1 MLTFPEGFPLMLCE
15 QVMGPYPRGNAGE
28 MWAGAAAWSAA
39 QQACSA
45 EADRLDAVAAS
56 VPGRFGGAAG
66 AELQRSVAGLVVAK
80 RRQAEFCES
89 VAEQCAEGAL
99 GIDLGQVTW
108 RCMAFVLVAELVA
121 DMFLA
126 GGAPVAAAAHR
137 AAARAGWRVALMRL
151 VELLTLSGERFAGSR
166 AAMLVGAGVLGAGLG
181 GGITWGAQVWQQV
194 QGRREEIDWQSVVT
208 AGAGGVAGGVAGA
221 GVFCLRPVNAVMA
234 RLHGSGTRAGTAGA
248 VLFAGGVSGVAG
260 GVGGAVGAAGAAS
273 VYAGRW
279 TAPQGSEMWMN
290 VVNGVLEG
298 LISGGAHTVHAG
310 RTAAGPRMSD
320 LPGVAA
326 TTSAHTSFAA
336 VRGLLPVAASVDPVG
351 AAGRSGVGESAARAV
366 ADLPPHAPGAR
377 QPLNP
382 EHGHAAA
389 HPVASSP
396 PETMAEATPFPPQR
410 HGRASTIVPTPGAD
424 LVSSTGRSV
433 TIDPTTTVHTTRTDA
448 TVHTFITS
456 PPDQD
461 MRVSWADHS
470 QTLTQ
475 YPLTPTP
482 GDPYTSTAFPA
493 STGPTT
499 TPPATV
505 TDPTSAHT
513 PVSADTAPSAVG
525 TGHIVDAEVRTPA
538 APSPTWTDGPSDR
551 QPSIPWIHTAEQT
564 TRPGP
569 RPVEYGPSPW
579 HPDTRRLLPG
589 NPRPEPTH
597 SAPADAVEPSR
608 PTTTTGPSVVTTRGA
623 TAPPTTVTRWH
634 TPGKARHETPR
645 SEIGNSTDGD
655 HFTPVSGRTTT
666 TEPGAH
672 VDAGARLPAEP
683 GAGNRSND
691 GGGSDNSDTDHNA
704 EDNGNEPTFGDWL
717 RALRKSHN
725 MTQLQFA
732 ERLGVPESSIRNW
745 EASRKAPSLEKLR
758 KLLDKNLVPESALQS
773 AYQKFCDDPRK
784 FPDGLPPLIPQ
795 IHNPTIYPAL
805 GTWLADI
812 RRHRGM
818 NQTEFAEHLG
828 IRRENIARWEAD
840 RGNPWLENLRTIRDA
855 TGVPAGTFRT
865 AVEHFYRDRSAA
877 DRDTP
882 EIQEKFWELIAT
894 APNSVDER
902 RIQREIVEH
911 YPYTY
916 SGESCTLQE
925 FIDRNTL
932 GKTEIGQRNDIA
944 QRVYL
949 RIWRAVV
956 THNPM
961 LGPFVR
967 HAQATARGAVL
978 EAYFEDKYPDLDGT
992 SRLAVSR
999 VNAYLTRQLGIPGGT
1014 PGVPEIAAE
1023 LKLSPDRVQEAL
1035 QILQQGS
1042 ALSVDAPSGKGG
1054 PGWPADPSDDIADA
1068 TLRLTVREALATEF
1082 EGPGLALAE
1091 ELVMRHFTYG
1101 WSLADAIADLDL
1113 DITTAQA
1120 ILDKARPALRSA
1132 LAEPDFRSGSAPTSH
1147 YPAPQE
1153 GATSPDNSSSGG
1165 GETTATT
1172 GSRTDV
1178 TPWHTPEP
1186 PLPATP
1192 LPGTGNSAD
1201 GDDVIPGPDRPT
1213 TTTTEPE
1220 PVAGNRNNGHD
1231 RSDNNDAQSNSGN
1244 GTSLGDWLRTL
1255 RKSHNMTQLEFAER
1269 LGVDK
1274 PSISRWENDSR
1285 KPSIEQLRTMFDE
1298 DLVAEDALRSVYQH
1312 FYHDPAKF
1320 PDGLPPLIPQI
1331 HNPTIY
1337 PTLGAWL
1344 ADIRKHHNM
1353 TRAEFA
1359 EILEVSPSSIDRWEI
1374 GSSKP
1379 SLDHSRTMLDKDVVA
1394 ETVLQSAYQHFY
1406 HDPAKFPDGLP
1417 PLIPQ
1422 IHNPTIYPTLGTW
1435 LADVRKHH
1443 DMTPR
1448 EFAEC
1453 LGLSRPTIDDWEAGS
1468 RKPSL
1473 DQLRNLL
1480 DKDVVTETL
1489 LQPAYQHFYHDPAKF
1504 PDGLPPLIPCIDDPT
1519 IYPTL
1524 GTWLADIRKHHDMTP
1539 PEFAQLFGFTRTA
1552 IDYWEAGSRKPSLDQ
1567 LRTLLAENLVPEN
1580 ALQSAYQHFYHDPA
1594 RFPDRLPPLIPHIH
1608 DPTIYPTLGTWLADI
1623 RKHHDMTPPEFAE
1636 HLEVSRETIARW
1648 EAGQVNPPLANLRAI
1663 RDATGISTDT
1673 FRAALEYFYRD
1684 RAAHRDDPDLEEK
1697 FWELIATAPDS
1708 ADERRLQLELV
1719 ENYPYTSY
1727 SGQSHTLKEFIDRS
1741 IPRRSDPGQRDDV
1754 AQQVYLAIWRAVA
1767 THNPMLG
1774 SFDRH
1779 ASVTARGTVLAT
1791 FFQDK
1796 YPNLDSTTRR
1806 AVVTVNSYLTRRLGI
1821 PGGTPDVPEIAAE
1834 LEMNPHRVQ
1843 EALQILQGGPGLSV
1857 DAPARE
1863 GSRGFQLAD
1872 SSDDLAEATLRLTVR
1887 EALVAEF
1894 DGPDLALA
1902 VEVVMRHFSF
1912 GLPLA
1917 DVIAD
1922 LHLEA
1927 AAAQAILDR
1936 ARPALRTALADE
1948 QDQN

>member
-45 EADRLDAVAAS
+45 EADRLDEVAGAA
-56 VPGRFGGAAG
+56 PRRFGGRAG
-66 AELQRSVAGLVVAK
+66 AEFQRSVAGLVVVK
-80 RRQAEFCES
+80 RRQAEFCGS

-99 GIDLGQVTW
+99 GTDLGQVTW

-137 AAARAGWRVALMRL
+137 AAARAGWRMALTQL
-151 VELLTLSGERFAGSR
+151 VELLTLSGQRFAASR
-166 AAMLVGAGVLGAGLG
+166 AAMLGGSGVLGVGLG
-181 GGITWGAQVWQQV
+181 GGIIWGAQVWQQM
-194 QGRREEIDWQSVVT
+194 QGRRAEIDWQSVVT
-208 AGAGGVAGGVAGA
+208 AGAGGGVAGVAGA
-221 GVFCLRPVNAVMA
+221 GVFYLRPVHAVVA
-234 RLHGSGTRAGTAGA
+234 RLHRAGSWAGA
-248 VLFAGGVSGVAG
+248 AGAALFAGGVSGVAG

-273 VYAGRW
+273 AYAGAW
-279 TAPQGSEMWMN
+279 AAPRQDEVWMG
-290 VVNGVLEG
+290 VVNGVFEG

-310 RTAAGPRMSD
+310 RAAAGLRTSGLAD
-320 LPGVAA
+320 LPVVTG
-326 TTSAHTSFAA
+326 TTSAHSSFGAIG
-336 VRGLLPVAASVDPVG
+336 GLLPAAAPVDPAG
-351 AAGRSGVGESAARAV
+351 AAGRSEFGESAARAV
-366 ADLPPHAPGAR
+366 ADLPLVPGAR

-382 EHGHAAA
+382 EHCHAAA
-389 HPVASSP
+389 HPVLPSP
-396 PETMAEATPFPPQR
+396 PETIDEATPFPPQS
-410 HGRASTIVPTPGAD
+410 HGRASTTEPGTAAD
-424 LVSSTGRSV
+424 LVSSTGGSV
-433 TIDPTTTVHTTRTDA
+433 TIDPATTVDTTTRTDTTVHTP
-448 TVHTFITS
+448 ITS
-456 PPDQD
+456 PPDQIVRD
-461 MRVSWADHS
+461 SWADHS

-505 TDPTSAHT
+505 TDSTSVQT
-513 PVSADTAPSAVG
+513 PVGAGTAPSVAG

-538 APSPTWTDGPSDR
+538 TPSLAGTDGPSDR
-551 QPSIPWIHTAEQT
+551 HPSIPWIPTAEQT

-569 RPVEYGPSPW
+569 RSVEYGPSPW
-579 HPDTRRLLPG
+579 HPNTPRLLPG

-608 PTTTTGPSVVTTRGA
+608 PTAATTAGPSVVTARGA
-623 TAPPTTVTRWH
+623 TTPQVRSGDTPARTTRYPARYESNTTPGNLLSGTAETVAITNPPTTVTRWD
-634 TPGKARHETPR
+634 TPEQARRETPK

-655 HFTPVSGRTTT
+655 HFTSAPGRTTT
-666 TEPGAH
+666 PEPGAH
-672 VDAGARLPAEP
+672 ADAGPRLPAES

-691 GGGSDNSDTDHNA
+691 GGGSDNSDNSDNA
-704 EDNGNEPTFGDWL
+704 ENNGDEPTFGDWL

-725 MTQLQFA
+725 MTQLEFA
-732 ERLGVPESSIRNW
+732 DRIGASESSIRNW
-745 EASRKAPSLEKLR
+745 EASRKAPSLEQLR
-758 KLLDKNLVPESALQS
+758 KLLDKNLVPENALQS
-773 AYQKFCDDPRK
+773 AYQRFCDDPRK
-784 FPDGLPPLIPQ
+784 FPHGLPPLIPQ
-795 IHNPTIYPAL
+795 IHDPTIYSVL
-805 GTWLADI
+805 GAWLADI

-828 IRRENIARWEAD
+828 IRRESIARWEAG
-840 RGNPWLENLRTIRDA
+840 RGNPWLKNLRTIRDV

-865 AVEHFYRDRSAA
+865 AVEHFYRDRSA

-882 EIQEKFWELIAT
+882 DIEEKFWELIAT
-894 APNSVDER
+894 APDSADER
-902 RIQREIVEH
+902 RLQLEIVEH

-916 SGESCTLQE
+916 SGESCTLKD

-932 GKTEIGQRNDIA
+932 AKIYIGQRSDIA
-944 QRVYL
+944 QQVYL

-967 HAQATARGAVL
+967 HAQVTARGAVL
-978 EAYFEDKYPDLDGT
+978 EAFFENKYPDLDGT

-1023 LKLSPDRVQEAL
+1023 LKLSPNRVQEAL
-1035 QILQQGS
+1035 LILQQGS

-1054 PGWPADPSDDIADA
+1054 PGWLADPSDDITDA
-1068 TLRLTVREALATEF
+1068 TLRMTVREALTAEF
-1082 EGPGLALAE
+1082 EGSGLALAE

-1101 WSLADAIADLDL
+1101 SSLADAIADLDL
-1113 DITTAQA
+1113 DTTTAQA
-1120 ILDKARPALRSA
+1120 ILDKARSALRSA
-1132 LAEPDFRSGSAPTSH
+1132 LAEPEVRSGSAPTSH
-1147 YPAPQE
+1147 AAPKKS
-1153 GATSPDNSSSGG
+1153 ATTPDNSSSG
-1165 GETTATT
+1165 
-1172 GSRTDV
+1172 D
-1178 TPWHTPEP
+1178 
-1186 PLPATP
+1186 
-1192 LPGTGNSAD
+1192 
-1201 GDDVIPGPDRPT
+1201 
-1213 TTTTEPE
+1213 
-1220 PVAGNRNNGHD
+1220 
-1231 RSDNNDAQSNSGN
+1231 DNNE
-1244 GTSLGDWLRTL
+1244 TPLGDWLRTL

-1285 KPSIEQLRTMFDE
+1285 KPSIEQLRTMLE
-1298 DLVAEDALRSVYQH
+1298 KDLVAEDAFRSVYHH

-1337 PTLGAWL
+1337 PTLGTWL
-1344 ADIRKHHNM
+1344 TDIRKHNNM

-1359 EILEVSPSSIDRWEI
+1359 ELLDVSPSSIDRWEI
-1374 GSSKP
+1374 GSSAP
-1379 SLDHSRTMLDKDVVA
+1379 SLDHSRIMLDKDVV
-1394 ETVLQSAYQHFY
+1394 TVTLLESAYQHFY

-1435 LADVRKHH
+1435 LADIRKHH
-1443 DMTPR
+1443 DMTPP
-1448 EFAEC
+1448 EFAEH
-1453 LGLSRPTIDDWEAGS
+1453 LGLSRPTIDDWETGS
-1468 RKPSL
+1468 RKPPL
-1473 DQLRNLL
+1473 VQLRNML
-1480 DKDVVTETL
+1480 DKDVVTVTL
-1489 LQPAYQHFYHDPAKF
+1489 LESAYQHFYHDPAKF
-1504 PDGLPPLIPCIDDPT
+1504 PDRLPPLIPQIHNPT

-1524 GTWLADIRKHHDMTP
+1524 GTWLADIRKHHGMTP
-1539 PEFAQLFGFTRTA
+1539 PEFAEFFGLTRTA

-1567 LRTLLAENLVPEN
+1567 LRTLLEENLVPEN
-1580 ALQSAYQHFYHDPA
+1580 ALQSAYQHFYHDPTE
-1594 RFPDRLPPLIPHIH
+1594 FPDRLPPLIPQIH
-1608 DPTIYPTLGTWLADI
+1608 NPTIYPTLGTWLADI

-1636 HLEVSRETIARW
+1636 HLEVRRETIARW
-1648 EAGQVNPPLANLRAI
+1648 EADQVNPSLANLRTI
-1663 RDATGISTDT
+1663 RDATSSSTGT

-1684 RAAHRDDPDLEEK
+1684 RAAHRDAPDIEEK

-1708 ADERRLQLELV
+1708 ADERRLQLEIV
-1719 ENYPYTSY
+1719 ENYPYTSP
-1727 SGQSHTLKEFIDRS
+1727 SGRSHTLKEFIDRS
-1741 IPRRSDPGQRDDV
+1741 IPRRTDPGQRDDV

-1767 THNPMLG
+1767 NHNPMLG
-1774 SFDRH
+1774 SFDRY
-1779 ASVTARGTVLAT
+1779 AAVTARGTVLAT
-1791 FFQDK
+1791 FFQGK

-1806 AVVTVNSYLTRRLGI
+1806 AVVTVNSYLTRRFGI

-1834 LEMNPHRVQ
+1834 LEMNPDRVQ

-1872 SSDDLAEATLRLTVR
+1872 PSDDMADATLRLTVR

-1894 DGPDLALA
+1894 DGPDLAVA
-1902 VEVVMRHFSF
+1902 VEVVMRHFTF

-1936 ARPALRTALADE
+1936 ARQALRTALADE
-1948 QDQN
+1948 QDRNRPAGS